1 MGRRRSSGGSLVIDD
16 ERIWPRAL
24 NFLGPDAVKDSKERT
39 GAINV
44 EQRIGENFN
53 VALNFTY
60 FDIEKYT
67 TERTG
72 GSATS
77 VYRDLNPTLPNG
89 APNPTRSIIPATA

>member
-1 MGRRRSSGGSLVIDD
+1 
-16 ERIWPRAL
+16 
-24 NFLGPDAVKDSKERT
+24 
-39 GAINV
+39 V

-72 GSATS
+72 GSAAS
-77 VYRDLNPTLPNG
+77 VYRDIKPD
-89 APNPTRSIIPATA
+89 AAQRRAESVF